1 MKYIQLRDLLLY
13 DPSFDLQH
21 LRETYPQPRESDLS
35 PTLLTFM
42 YNVALAQA
50 QECILEKSMTDNRKP
65 NIIGMNLKC
74 KQEHRRN
81 LCFLLCFSETY
92 VFVVLNS

>member
-1 MKYIQLRDLLLY
+1 MMVIVLMIFLIM
-13 DPSFDLQH
+13 QH

-65 NIIGMNLKC
+65 TIIGMKC
-74 KQEHRRN
+74 
-81 LCFLLCFSETY
+81 LSLLG
-92 VFVVLNS
+92 

>member
-1 MKYIQLRDLLLY
+1 MLMTIFLI
-13 DPSFDLQH
+13 QH

-65 NIIGMNLKC
+65 TIIGTVYMLSFPC
-74 KQEHRRN
+74 IDVWSGYLSVQ
-81 LCFLLCFSETY
+81 LCFSSCVQLIDAQSY
-92 VFVVLNS
+92 L

>member
-1 MKYIQLRDLLLY
+1 MVI
-13 DPSFDLQH
+13 FFIIQH

-65 NIIGMNLKC
+65 TIIGTALLLDPVLLGCVKG
-74 KQEHRRN
+74 
-81 LCFLLCFSETY
+81 FL
-92 VFVVLNS
+92 VFKFLPNMIQKNVLDSI

>member
-1 MKYIQLRDLLLY
+1 MKGIFKANNVQLAVVMKSIYL
-13 DPSFDLQH
+13 FFFQH

-50 QECILEKSMTDNRKP
+50 QECILEKSMTGNRKP
-65 NIIGMNLKC
+65 TIIGMALP
-74 KQEHRRN
+74 
-81 LCFLLCFSETY
+81 FDSALLWC
-92 VFVVLNS
+92 